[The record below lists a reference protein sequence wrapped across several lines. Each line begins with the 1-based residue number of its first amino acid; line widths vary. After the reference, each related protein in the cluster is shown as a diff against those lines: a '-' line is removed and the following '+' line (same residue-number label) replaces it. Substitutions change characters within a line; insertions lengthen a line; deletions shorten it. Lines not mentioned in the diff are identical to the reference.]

1 MGNVIRSI
9 KMKLNSCT
17 SEDDEKSVRDSLISI
32 IDDFRSMINMAADA
46 VYEAAVKKMQDGDVI
61 LTYGWWVLYF
71 KDF

>member
-1 MGNVIRSI
+1 
-9 KMKLNSCT
+9 MKLNSCT

-61 LTYGWWVLYF
+61 LTYGW
-71 KDF
+71 